1 MKLKFSILD
10 KLIASKC
17 SKTDINLI
25 FFLAS
30 KQIPTGHIYNVYYKE
45 VVDTLEIT
53 PISFY
58 RRIEQLQLKGI
69 ISYEL
74 AGKYGYYNF
83 IINDNDCSDM
93 NFEEGYLNINRD
105 FFFSEGFRSMRASEK
120 YVLLKIMKRNQD
132 NFNEINMSDE
142 KIAEYAQIDV
152 KNKRLI
158 SRIMDS
164 LKAITVGNK
173 AIFDVFTVKRRKRNI
188 HFFKLIHNVH
198 RNVTEKEVMQRH
210 QFKSFCRKHK
220 IAYTEK
226 DMMDLIQMD
235 NQYSSYQ
242 LFYKNIVK
250 EILLQYGEVKCA
262 VIRKLTDKVVNRI
275 SLYATELSKEYISL
289 V

>member
-10 KLIASKC
+10 NLIASKC
-17 SKTDINLI
+17 SKTDINLV

-45 VVDTLEIT
+45 VVDTLQIT

-83 IINDNDCSDM
+83 VLNNNDWSDM
-93 NFEEGYLNINRD
+93 SFEEGYLNINRD
-105 FFFSEGFRSMRASEK
+105 FFFSEAFRSMRASEK
-120 YVLLKIMKRNQD
+120 YVFLKIMKRNQD

-158 SRIMDS
+158 TRITDS

-173 AIFDVFTVKRRKRNI
+173 AIFDVFTTQRRKRNI
-188 HFFKLIHNVH
+188 HFFKLILNE
-198 RNVTEKEVMQRH
+198 RRAVTEKEVMQRH
-210 QFKSFCRKHK
+210 HFESFCKKHK
-220 IAYTEK
+220 IFYTEK
-226 DMMDLIQMD
+226 DMKDLIQMD
-235 NQYSSYQ
+235 NQYACYQ
-242 LFYKNIVK
+242 VFYKNIVK

-262 VIRKLTDKVVNRI
+262 VIRKLTDQVVNRV
-275 SLYATELSKEYISL
+275 SLHVLEPSKEYIAL
-289 V
+289 A